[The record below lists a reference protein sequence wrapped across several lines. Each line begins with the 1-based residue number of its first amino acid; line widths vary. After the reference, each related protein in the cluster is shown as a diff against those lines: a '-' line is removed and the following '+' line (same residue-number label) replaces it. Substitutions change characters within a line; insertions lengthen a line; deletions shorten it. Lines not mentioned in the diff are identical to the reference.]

1 MLNFQDL
8 YESYATEIYRF
19 AFWLS
24 GNRFDAEDI
33 TSEVFIRAWT
43 HSSTIRTETLKA
55 YLFTI
60 ARNIYLQ
67 QRRKANRQVELDPV
81 HVDPTPEPDEVVET
95 QLQLGKVRQILQ
107 SLPEVDRTAIVLR
120 AQHELPY
127 EEIARILGL
136 SLTAAKVKV
145 HRARKKLFMACNN
158 EEVW

>member
-1 MLNFQDL
+1 MLSFQDL
-8 YESYATEIYRF
+8 YESYAADVYRF

-24 GNRFDAEDI
+24 GDRFDAEDI
-33 TSEVFIRAWT
+33 TSEVFIRAWI

-67 QRRKANRQVELDPV
+67 QRRKADRQVELDPV
-81 HVDPTPEPDEVVET
+81 HADPTPEPDEVVET
-95 QLQLGKVRQILQ
+95 QLQLGEVRRILQ
-107 SLPEVDRTAIVLR
+107 SLPEADRTAIILR
-120 AQHELPY
+120 VQHELPY

-136 SLTAAKVKV
+136 SLTTAKVKV
-145 HRARKKLFMACNN
+145 HRARKKLFMACIN